1 MFVHEVEYKVKDKND
16 RQERYIEIDSW
27 NDYVRCVLDYSLAK
41 PSIRTPD
48 NFKATKISEYG
59 ELTGHFFI
67 NSPKGSEEVIHIART
82 VKEEEVPKD
91 EEVWKVEIIEDY

>member
-59 ELTGHFFI
+59 ELTGHFYI
-67 NSPKGSEEVIHIART
+67 GDQEIAHIAKS
-82 VKEEEVPKD
+82 VKREDIPDNVNIL
-91 EEVWKVEIIEDY
+91 KVEIIEDY